1 MVYQKFISRV
11 DVNKVKSFCKFRGR
25 EEVVML
31 KSTRKPWGFAKYDL
45 KTTGGVTL
53 LFGKA

>member
-1 MVYQKFISRV
+1 
-11 DVNKVKSFCKFRGR
+11 
-25 EEVVML
+25 ML